1 MLSMVL
7 KLYFLLLFFILSSSH
22 ACEVVMGYRT
32 SERLPFIAEAPNNEG
47 LYYSLYSRALA
58 DIGCQLKVLRA
69 PKKRILHMIKSGEI
83 DFYPGLGFSDER
95 EEYIHYIDSG
105 LTSKSAIISHID
117 SKPVQSLSEMK
128 GKTLLIAQ
136 GARPIDGEKY
146 GIFMRAGYDLSLEQ
160 VIELISKKQVD
171 FYFYNEDN
179 INYFLAKN
187 PNANIKVYSFN
198 ETPTPLN
205 LGFSRKSRFAL
216 EEYNTEFDPLA
227 EKSLVNREYI
237 LTTNNKAYQ
246 FQQALIKL
254 KIQGVTNKLVRQYF
268 YHQN

>member
-95 EEYIHYIDSG
+95 EEYIHYILNVNNGEYALYENGNLAAKSKKNISCSASNTAPLRIGMRGGPMHSNYFKGSVDDLIIYNRGLSQKEIEKLASGTYDIEANLKFNTDFSSVLLSDTIYFNDNVFELNKSQRTDLLSIAEYLNQGANYHLVIDSG
-105 LTSKSAIISHID
+105 
-117 SKPVQSLSEMK
+117 
-128 GKTLLIAQ
+128 
-136 GARPIDGEKY
+136 
-146 GIFMRAGYDLSLEQ
+146 
-160 VIELISKKQVD
+160 
-171 FYFYNEDN
+171 
-179 INYFLAKN
+179 
-187 PNANIKVYSFN
+187 
-198 ETPTPLN
+198 
-205 LGFSRKSRFAL
+205 
-216 EEYNTEFDPLA
+216 
-227 EKSLVNREYI
+227 
-237 LTTNNKAYQ
+237 
-246 FQQALIKL
+246 
-254 KIQGVTNKLVRQYF
+254 
-268 YHQN
+268 YHCS